1 MMKDWKI
8 KQELYH
14 RLNVVHED
22 DLSKVNIEKTE
33 NVVEDAL
40 RYFEERDVGWLYPS
54 KSYVVAI
61 CYAWWLSHDFKEDF
75 VAMKQQLSSMD
86 VTIPTLYKQY
96 ADLCDVGGIRFIDFN
111 IDAKFAYCIDG
122 LVMVDLHQL
131 KPVKRKRYLGT

>member
-75 VAMKQQLSSMD
+75 
-86 VTIPTLYKQY
+86 
-96 ADLCDVGGIRFIDFN
+96 ADLLND
-111 IDAKFAYCIDG
+111 K
-122 LVMVDLHQL
+122 DLL
-131 KPVKRKRYLGT
+131 YGNDPYFRPYSADKDTYNAIMDKALPLDENKGMIPDIKKWYTAEFML

>member
-22 DLSKVNIEKTE
+22 DLSKVNIQKTN
-33 NVVEDAL
+33 NVVDDAIK
-40 RYFEERDVGWLYPS
+40 YFNERDIGWIYPS

-75 VAMKQQLSSMD
+75 
-86 VTIPTLYKQY
+86 
-96 ADLCDVGGIRFIDFN
+96 ADLLNDKDLLYGKDPYFKPYSEDTDTYNAIIDKVLPLN
-111 IDAKFAYCIDG
+111 ETKG
-122 LVMVDLHQL
+122 MVPDIKKWYTAEFML
-131 KPVKRKRYLGT
+131 